1 MVLAAMRLQGAL
13 NGLRRRPGRALV
25 GLALLGLVYWG
36 MHEITVRALR
46 FLDSYPDIGSIADA
60 VARRSLEGLL
70 AVLMVAVAFSVLTG
84 AIGTLYG
91 SVDLPFLLSQPVAA
105 YRVFALK
112 VAETYASSAL
122 LPAVFTVPVL
132 VALGGERSAPA
143 VYYPIALLALAS
155 LYALPVALGALLALM
170 LMRVAPAGKAREF
183 ATAASVVVAAGLVFG
198 LRALRPEQLQAMTP
212 DEFEALLQGF
222 AALEIGWL
230 PSAWAADAVWQ
241 GLAGRF
247 SAGATLL
254 VALALVALAGLALLA
269 TRAYA
274 TGWYR
279 SEGDTPWG
287 GGRKR
292 SAERVPLW
300 ERVLGPLGG
309 GILVKDLKLLLRDPS
324 QWSQLLVLGA
334 LAGVYFI
341 STASLSVD
349 IQRFRDVI
357 GAINVAFLG
366 FLLAGVGV
374 RLAFPLVSL
383 EGEALW
389 LLRTAPVRAWRVVFA
404 KFLGAL
410 PPMLALGVGLGIAVA
425 GRLELSPA
433 LAFAAPL
440 AGGLAAFATAGLG
453 VGLGAAFPRF
463 DSVNP
468 HEVAVSSG
476 GLLYMA
482 LSLAYAALSTVL
494 FAYPSWRA
502 LVGGRSAFSWT
513 APDGLLVLGALVLL
527 CALFTVVPLL
537 AGSRRLSRWEP
548 SE

>member
-1 MVLAAMRLQGAL
+1 MGLAAMRLRGAV
-13 NGLRRRPGRALV
+13 NGLRRRPFRAVV
-25 GLALLGLVYWG
+25 GTALLALVYWG
-36 MHEITVRALR
+36 MHGLTVRGLR
-46 FLDSYPDIGSIADA
+46 FLAGYPDIGTIEEA
-60 VARRSLEGLL
+60 VVRRSLEGLL

-91 SVDLPFLLSQPVAA
+91 SVDLPFLLSQPVPA

-132 VALGGERSAPA
+132 VALGGERHAPFA
-143 VYYPIALLALAS
+143 YYPVALLALTS
-155 LYALPVALGALLALM
+155 LYALPVALGALLALV
-170 LMRVAPAGKAREF
+170 LMRVSPAGKAREV
-183 ATAASVVVAAGLVFG
+183 ATAASVVAAAGLVFG

-212 DEFEALLQGF
+212 EEFEQLLGAF

-230 PSAWAADAVWQ
+230 PSAWAAHAVWQ

-247 SAGATLL
+247 SAGATVL
-254 VALALVALAGLALLA
+254 VALALLALGGLALLA
-269 TRAYA
+269 ARAYA
-274 TGWYR
+274 AGWYR
-279 SEGDTPWG
+279 SEGDTAWAP
-287 GGRKR
+287 GRRR
-292 SAERVPLW
+292 SAERPPRW
-300 ERVLGPLGG
+300 ERALGPLGG
-309 GILVKDLKLLLRDPS
+309 GIVVKDLRLLLRDPS
-324 QWSQLLVLGA
+324 QWSQLLVLAA

-341 STASLSVD
+341 STASLPVG

-357 GAINVAFLG
+357 GAMNVAFLA

-383 EGEALW
+383 EGEAVW

-410 PPMLALGVGLGIAVA
+410 PPMLALGVGLGAAVA
-425 GRLELSPA
+425 NRLELSPA
-433 LAFAAPL
+433 LAVAAPL

-482 LSLAYAALSTVL
+482 LSLAYAAVSTLL

-502 LVGGRSAFSWT
+502 LVGGRAAFSWT
-513 APDGLLVLGALVLL
+513 APDGLLVLAALVVV
-527 CALFTVVPLL
+527 CGLFTLVPLL
-537 AGSRRLSRWEP
+537 LGSRRLSRWEP
-548 SE
+548 NE